1 MLSFSQEQVERLTA
15 QRIEAFAR
23 HLARRA
29 AQRHGSVRQLPVDD
43 LTRKMREEIG
53 HARGIGLADRDTLER
68 WSDLACTLGFG
79 FSRQM
84 PWAAKVL
91 AAGRPPVQTLRL
103 LEEGTVFASRAT
115 PR

>member
-1 MLSFSQEQVERLTA
+1 MIRFSQDHVERMTA
-15 QRIEAFAR
+15 QRVDAFAR

-29 AQRHGSVRQLPVDD
+29 AQRHVSARQLPADD

-53 HARGIGLADRDTLER
+53 HARGAGLADRDTLER

-84 PWAAKVL
+84 PWAAQVL

-103 LEEGTVFASRAT
+103 LEEGTVFARRAA